1 MYSSIAGDSDSSC
14 FGKVKSK
21 IEKLYRDRYPV
32 VKEECRTHLKKTGGG
47 GGKMGEELTEEAIS
61 QIR

>member
-21 IEKLYRDRYPV
+21 IEKLYGDRYPV
-32 VKEECRTHLKKTGGG
+32 VKEDCRTHLKKTGG
-47 GGKMGEELTEEAIS
+47 GGKMGEELTEEAVS
-61 QIR
+61 PIR